1 MFRFLVRAF
10 IVCFCTVSV
19 GYWLYLL
26 FSLKFLE
33 G

>member
-1 MFRFLVRAF
+1 MLRFLLRAF
-10 IVCFCTVSV
+10 IVTFCTVSV
-19 GYWLYLL
+19 GYWLYLI